1 MISNQ
6 ESRRLL
12 LEKMKIKTEIEDLL
26 EKVKEYILEVQKIN
40 DFEFNFT
47 NVGITEFG
55 KKINLGPS
63 CYALKIFYMLKIW
76 DDLDNNKKD
85 QWVNYINSY
94 QVERSDFAKNSYID
108 PGVTGYYN
116 AKKIRSSFED
126 LVKVGLNTTKKFSFD
141 LSKTKLTRAI
151 NAETK
156 QAIATLSDIGK
167 QNVHK
172 LENQFVDN
180 LGVERYLD
188 KLNWSNP
195 WSAGGQFASLC
206 VYAKTQQFPFLAN
219 LENFSNKILDPE
231 TGSYFR
237 DNPVSS
243 REIING
249 AMKIISGLDWIDVPI
264 HKPKNLIDFCLENK
278 PQPEGCDIVDY
289 VYVLYKCWKQ
299 TSYRK
304 DEIIVVFKEILELF
318 NNLNYHNGGFSYFPS
333 KSQSHYYG
341 VEVTKGLNTPDI
353 HGTILIT
360 WALVLIYD
368 FLEESNDKYNVI
380 KP

>member
-1 MISNQ
+1 
-6 ESRRLL
+6 LYW
-12 LEKMKIKTEIEDLL
+12 K
-26 EKVKEYILEVQKIN
+26 YIFK
-40 DFEFNFT
+40 
-47 NVGITEFG
+47 
-55 KKINLGPS
+55 
-63 CYALKIFYMLKIW
+63 
-76 DDLDNNKKD
+76 
-85 QWVNYINSY
+85 
-94 QVERSDFAKNSYID
+94 
-108 PGVTGYYN
+108 YYN
-116 AKKIRSSFED
+116 SKKIRTSFED
-126 LVKVGLNTTKKFSFD
+126 LIQVGLNTTNKFSFD

-156 QAIATLSDIGK
+156 QAIATLADIGK
-167 QNVHK
+167 KNERK

-180 LGVERYLD
+180 LEVEKYLD

-206 VYAKTQQFPFLAN
+206 VYAKTQEFPFLSN
-219 LENFSNKILDPE
+219 LENFSNKILDLE

-237 DNPVSS
+237 ANPVSS

-264 HKPKNLIDFCLENK
+264 HKPENLIDFCLKNK

-299 TSYRK
+299 TKYRK
-304 DEIIVVFKEILELF
+304 DEITNVFKEILELF
-318 NNLNYHNGGFSYFPS
+318 NNLNYYNGGFSYFPS
-333 KSQSHYYG
+333 MSQSHYYG
-341 VEVTKGLNTPDI
+341 VGVTKGLNAPDI

-368 FLEESNDKYNVI
+368 FLEDENNNYNVI
-380 KP
+380 KPWIFF

>member
-1 MISNQ
+1 
-6 ESRRLL
+6 
-12 LEKMKIKTEIEDLL
+12 MKVKTDIENLL
-26 EKVKEYILEVQKIN
+26 EKVKEYIFEIQKVS
-40 DFEFNFT
+40 DFEFHFT
-47 NVGITEFG
+47 NAGITDYG

-76 DDLDNNKKD
+76 DDLDNNKKN

-94 QVERSDFAKNSYID
+94 QVKNSDFPKNSYID
-108 PGVTGYYN
+108 PGVINYYN
-116 AKKIRSSFED
+116 SKKIRSSFVD
-126 LVKVGLNTTKKFSFD
+126 LVKVGLNTSKNFSFD

-156 QAIATLSDIGK
+156 QAIATLADLGK
-167 QNVHK
+167 DNEFK
-172 LENQFVDN
+172 LENQFENSLEVDI
-180 LGVERYLD
+180 YLD

-206 VYAKTQQFPFLAN
+206 VYASTQGFPFLSN
-219 LENFSNKILDPE
+219 LENFSNKILDTN

-237 DNPVSS
+237 GHPTSS

-249 AMKIISGLDWIDVPI
+249 AMKVISGLDWLDVPI

-278 PQPEGCDIVDY
+278 PKPEGCDIVDY
-289 VYVLYKCWKQ
+289 VYVLYKCWKE
-299 TSYRK
+299 TKYRK
-304 DEIIVVFKEILELF
+304 DEITIVFKEVIELF
-318 NNLNYHNGGFSYFPS
+318 SNLNYYNGGFSYFPS

-341 VEVTKGLNTPDI
+341 VEVTKGFNAPDI
-353 HGTILIT
+353 HGTILST
-360 WALVLIYD
+360 WALVLIYE
-368 FLEESNDKYNVI
+368 FLEDSNNKYNVI